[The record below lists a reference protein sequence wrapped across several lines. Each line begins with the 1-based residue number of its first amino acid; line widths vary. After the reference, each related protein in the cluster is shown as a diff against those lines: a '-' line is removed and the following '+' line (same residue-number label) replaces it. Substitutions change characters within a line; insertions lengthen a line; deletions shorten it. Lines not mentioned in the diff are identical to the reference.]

1 MPPLTQVFKLSA
13 GLVGAFLLFGAAVP
27 GLLADGSKLVHR
39 FILDTFGW
47 FYLVSVTGILIC
59 AIYLIFSRFGH
70 IRLGL
75 DGDRPEYNLV
85 TWFAMLFCAGM
96 GIGLVFWGVAE
107 PTLHYY
113 DPPSGPGQTPEAAEQ
128 ALRYSFFHWGFHPW
142 AIYAMVGL
150 ALAYPQFRKRT
161 PGLISESCRPL
172 MGKWI
177 EGPVGYAI
185 DTMAVFATVFGAA
198 TSLGFGAMQISG
210 GLSYLLGTPNTI
222 GTHLILVVAV
232 TVLFM
237 TSAHTGL
244 QRGIKYLSNINIVLA
259 LSLLTFLLMI
269 GPTKFLMTAFTS
281 SLGNY
286 LSELPWMSLQLAP
299 LGDQQWIR
307 DWTLFYWAW
316 WVAWAPFVGT
326 FIARVSK
333 GRTVREFVL
342 GVMLVPTVFCGL
354 WFSVFGGTAISL
366 EMNGDGG
373 IKQLIDVQGYEV
385 ALFFLLDHFPLG
397 ALMSTLAIFLV
408 AIFFITSADSATF
421 VLGTFTTRGELSP
434 PNLIKFVWGIVLSV
448 AAGVLLLSGGLKG
461 LQTTAIIVAFPF
473 AMIMIVMVVALFLSF
488 QGELKAEAEGV
499 RPERGPNDWLQ

>member
-1 MPPLTQVFKLSA
+1 MPPLTQVFKISA
-13 GLVGAFLLFGAAVP
+13 GLTGAFLLFGAVAP
-27 GLLADGSKLVHR
+27 GLLADGSDLVHR
-39 FILDTFGW
+39 FLLDTFGW
-47 FYLVSVTGILIC
+47 FYLTSVSGFLIC

-70 IRLGL
+70 IRLGQ
-75 DGDRPEYNLV
+75 DGDRPEYRLV

-113 DPPSGPGQTPEAAEQ
+113 NPPAGPGQTAEAARL
-128 ALRYSFFHWGFHPW
+128 ALRYAFFHWGFHPW

-150 ALAYPQFRKRT
+150 ALAYLQFRKRT

-172 MGKWI
+172 LGKWV
-177 EGPVGYAI
+177 EGPAGCAI
-185 DTMAVFATVFGAA
+185 DTMAVFATVFGVA

-210 GLSYLLGTPNTI
+210 GLSYLLGTPNTV
-222 GTHLILVVAV
+222 GTHLILIAAV

-237 TSAHTGL
+237 SSAQTGL

-259 LSLLTFLLMI
+259 LSLLAFLFVI
-269 GPTKFLMTAFTS
+269 GPTKFLMSVFIST
-281 SLGNY
+281 LGNY
-286 LSELPWMSLQLAP
+286 LSELPRMSLQLAP
-299 LGDQQWIR
+299 FGDQQWIQ

-316 WVAWAPFVGT
+316 WIAWAPFVGT

-366 EMNGDGG
+366 EMNSDVG
-373 IKQLIDVQGYEV
+373 IKHIIDVQGKEI
-385 ALFFLLDHFPLG
+385 ALFSLLDHFPLG
-397 ALMSTLAIFLV
+397 AVMSTLAIFLV

-434 PNLIKFVWGIVLSV
+434 PNSIKFVWGVVQS
-448 AAGVLLLSGGLKG
+448 AAAAVLLLSGGLKG
-461 LQTTAIIVAFPF
+461 LQTAAIIVAFPF
-473 AMIMIVMVVALFLSF
+473 AIVMIVMVVSLFRSF
-488 QGELKAEAEGV
+488 QKEVKAEAEG
-499 RPERGPNDWLQ
+499 R